1 MTPIRATALAA
12 VPLALGLAATPA
24 LAQKTLYVVPHAD
37 LRILDPLQAA
47 ATITIMHASSIYDE
61 LFAWDVSLQP
71 KPQMV
76 GDYKVSDDKL
86 TYTMTLRPGLKF
98 HDGQPVTT
106 KDVVASVNRWM
117 KRDPIGKKLAEVAA
131 EVSATDASTFVIKL

>member
-1 MTPIRATALAA
+1 MALYRERLAFLAA
-12 VPLALGLAATPA
+12 PLAAIALTAAPA
-24 LAQKTLYVVPHAD
+24 EAQKTLYVVPHAD

-47 ATITIMHASSIYDE
+47 ATITIMHASNIYDE
-61 LFAWDVSLQP
+61 LFAWDVNLQP

-98 HDGQPVTT
+98 HDGSPVTT
-106 KDVVASVNRWM
+106 KD
-117 KRDPIGKKLAEVAA
+117 
-131 EVSATDASTFVIKL
+131 